1 VGREKLIVLIKR
13 IKIKEAGEELINKTL
28 VDASS
33 FRLMLNKSKF
43 RI

>member
-1 VGREKLIVLIKR
+1 MGRKKLIALIKR
-13 IKIKEAGEELINKTL
+13 IKIKEAGEKLINKTL

-33 FRLMLNKSKF
+33 FRLILNKSKF